1 MFVLEIWLS
10 HFCDAAWPPRVQSRL
25 TSRHSSICPSTF
37 ATIWLACMPPLISAT
52 LVRLSDQHSAAKF
65 NGSFDAE
72 SSTTPPM
79 MTRLIIRLMCQHLLL
94 LWSFWILHRIP
105 TISWI
110 CVVTA
115 QTPRRREVRP
125 RSADHSRFE
134 GEAEE
139 SSVSGSNSAADTDGD
154 ESNAAAEYRAA
165 VMSVR
170 NRRTAV
176 HHIRAGTTRCAVCRK
191 FAKFLALF
199 Q

>member
-1 MFVLEIWLS
+1 MPVDIRDYLARMHASPDQRNVGSAERPAQRGQVQRIVRRRVIHDTTDDDEADHQVDVPAPPAVVVVL
-10 HFCDAAWPPRVQSRL
+10 D
-25 TSRHSSICPSTF
+25 SS
-37 ATIWLACMPPLISAT
+37 
-52 LVRLSDQHSAAKF
+52 SDTD
-65 NGSFDAE
+65 N
-72 SSTTPPM
+72 
-79 MTRLIIRLMCQHLLL
+79 
-94 LWSFWILHRIP
+94 ILDLRGDSP
-105 TISWI
+105 
-110 CVVTA
+110 
-115 QTPRRREVRP
+115 PRRREVRP

-139 SSVSGSNSAADTDGD
+139 SSVSGSNSAADSDGD